1 MCQPVGRNCG
11 PIWPNQFRAG
21 TLLPMQPT
29 PNDLPELLYIYD
41 AYCGWCYAMS
51 PVMRRVQADFAGRL
65 TVAVLS
71 GGMLAGERTALMQA
85 EDYATGTLTQVAQV
99 AGVQFGE
106 AYRRLGQ
113 AGTYLQDSEAPG
125 RALYIVRQLD
135 AQGRVL
141 DFAHEVQL
149 ALFERGEDLN
159 DVRTYEPLVQA
170 LGLDVQEFSRQFAL
184 PETGAAVRREFEAVG
199 RIGVQGF
206 PTIILR
212 AGSQGYVLSRGFQPY
227 EVFAR
232 NLEQALAQA
241 AGEQGE

>member
-1 MCQPVGRNCG
+1 
-11 PIWPNQFRAG
+11 
-21 TLLPMQPT
+21 MQPT

-41 AYCGWCYAMS
+41 AYCGWCYGMS
-51 PVMRRVQADFAGRL
+51 PVMQRVQANFAGSL

-71 GGMLAGERTALMQA
+71 GGMLAGERA
-85 EDYATGTLTQVAQV
+85 ESIGAGWGYIVGAMPQVEQATGVR
-99 AGVQFGE
+99 FGE
-106 AYRRLGQ
+106 AYKQLGE
-113 AGTYLQDSEAPG
+113 AGSYFQDSEAPG
-125 RALYIVRQLD
+125 RALYVVRQLD

-159 DVRTYEPLVQA
+159 DARTYGPLVQA
-170 LGLDVQEFSRQFAL
+170 LGLDVPEFSRQFEL

-227 EVFAR
+227 DVFAR
-232 NLEQALAQA
+232 NLEQALAQVA
-241 AGEQGE
+241 EEQGD